1 MGRGF
6 FAVFIY
12 CQALTLIVGSIIMI
26 SNKAKGLSGSTHVA
40 HSQKLMDESTERY
53 HHSCLSAGLII
64 KKTGKVQD
72 IGHVDFVVN
81 GETVDLK
88 GLKNSSRE
96 GKILLEFL
104 NVNGKTG
111 WCNENGTPLWVAFD
125 FGAFFLHVKNVDL
138 YNLAK
143 KKCDLR
149 ETVSRVSDCLY
160 KGYRRRGRK
169 DLMSMVLLKDVL
181 ESCEHWFLPYAK
193 YSMPMESV

>member
-1 MGRGF
+1 
-6 FAVFIY
+6 
-12 CQALTLIVGSIIMI
+12 MI

-40 HSQKLMDESTERY
+40 HSQKLMDESLERY
-53 HHSCLSAGLII
+53 HHSCLVANLTI
-64 KKTGKVQD
+64 KKTGKKQD

-88 GLKNSSRE
+88 GLKNSTRE

-104 NVNGKTG
+104 NVNGKKG

-125 FGAFFLHVKNVDL
+125 LGAFFLHAKNVDL

-143 KKCDLR
+143 EKCDLR
-149 ETVSRVSDCLY
+149 ETVTRVDACLH
-160 KGYRRRGRK
+160 KGYRRKGRK

-181 ESCEHWFLPYAK
+181 EHCEHWFLPYAK
-193 YSMPMESV
+193 YQVPIETV

>member
-1 MGRGF
+1 
-6 FAVFIY
+6 
-12 CQALTLIVGSIIMI
+12 MI

-40 HSQKLMDESTERY
+40 HSQKLMDESTDRY
-53 HHSCLSAGLII
+53 HQSCLAANLSI
-64 KKTGKVQD
+64 KKTRAQQD

-96 GKILLEFL
+96 GKILLEFY
-104 NVNGKTG
+104 NVQGKTG

-125 FGAFFLHVKNVDL
+125 FGAFFLHVKNIDL

-143 KKCDLR
+143 EKCDLR
-149 ETVSRVSDCLY
+149 ETVTRASECLY

-181 ESCEHWFLPYAK
+181 QACDHWFLPYMK
-193 YSMPMESV
+193 YQIPLESV